1 MTLGSYPVFPLR
13 NPCFP
18 GHKIPL
24 RVFEDRYVQM
34 LKDLADKPFFVISMI
49 SSGDEVGATATPYRV
64 GTLVEFDSIDRQGDF
79 QIIRP
84 KGRHRVYLESFD
96 RESKPYLLAQCNEYA
111 DEPESE
117 SAPTASTSSAA
128 PPAPPAPPAP
138 AASAAGTK
146 GGKTP
151 DRLPELEANILKM
164 ATVLGPEESRAIRD
178 VMEGVRT
185 DMDRENFSLF
195 LCGCLHLP
203 PIYLQRLLESKSL
216 PYRMENALNLLSQ
229 RE

>member
-1 MTLGSYPVFPLR
+1 MNLGVLPVFPLR

-18 GHKIPL
+18 GHKIAL

-34 LKDLADKPFFVISMI
+34 LKDIADKPLFVISMI
-49 SSGDEVGATATPYRV
+49 STGDEVGPTATPYRV
-64 GTLVEFDSIDRQGDF
+64 GTLVEFDAIDRQGDF

-84 KGRHRVYLESFD
+84 KGRQRVYLETFD
-96 RESKPYLLAQCNEYA
+96 RETKPYLQAQCRAYEDDLPA
-111 DEPESE
+111 G
-117 SAPTASTSSAA
+117 AA
-128 PPAPPAPPAP
+128 PGGEAPGAG
-138 AASAAGTK
+138 AAGAK
-146 GGKTP
+146 AP

-164 ATVLGPEESRAIRD
+164 ATVLGPEESRGIRD
-178 VMEGVRT
+178 VMEGIRI

>member
-1 MTLGSYPVFPLR
+1 MTLGSLPVFPLR

-18 GHKIPL
+18 GHKIAL

-34 LKDLADKPFFVISMI
+34 LKDLEDKPVFVISMI
-49 SSGDEVGATATPYRV
+49 SSGDEVGAVATPYRV

-79 QIIRP
+79 QIIKP
-84 KGRHRVYLESFD
+84 QGVQRVYLDVFD
-96 RESKPYLLAQCNEYA
+96 RESKPYLTAQCREYA
-111 DEPESE
+111 DEAPESGV
-117 SAPTASTSSAA
+117 APVAGLAA
-128 PPAPPAPPAP
+128 KAGLAP
-138 AASAAGTK
+138 K
-146 GGKTP
+146 

-164 ATVLGPEESRAIRD
+164 AAVLGPEESRGIRD
-178 VMEGVRT
+178 VMEGLRT
-185 DMDRENFSLF
+185 EMDRENFSLF

-203 PIYLQRLLESKSL
+203 PIYLQRLLESRSL

>member
-1 MTLGSYPVFPLR
+1 MTPGSYPVFPLR

-24 RVFEDRYVQM
+24 RVFEDRYIQM
-34 LKDLADKPFFVISMI
+34 LKDIADKPFFVVSMI
-49 SSGDEVGATATPYRV
+49 SSGDEVGGTATPYRI
-64 GTLVEFDSIDRQGDF
+64 GTLVEFDAIDRQGDF
-79 QIIRP
+79 QLIRP
-84 KGRHRVYLESFD
+84 KGRQRVYLEKLD
-96 RESKPYLLAQCNEYA
+96 RESEPYL
-111 DEPESE
+111 
-117 SAPTASTSSAA
+117 TASCIAYEDDPPAA
-128 PPAPPAPPAP
+128 PATA
-138 AASAAGTK
+138 
-146 GGKTP
+146 
-151 DRLPELEANILKM
+151 DRLSELEATILKM
-164 ATVLGPEESRAIRD
+164 VAVLGPEESRGIRD

-203 PIYLQRLLESKSL
+203 PIYLQRLLESRSL

>member
-1 MTLGSYPVFPLR
+1 MNLGVLPVFPLR

-18 GHKIPL
+18 GHKIAL

-34 LKDLADKPFFVISMI
+34 LKDIADKPLFVISMI
-49 SSGDEVGATATPYRV
+49 STGDEVGPTATPYRV
-64 GTLVEFDSIDRQGDF
+64 GTLVEFDAIDRQGDF

-84 KGRHRVYLESFD
+84 KGRQRVYLETFD
-96 RESKPYLLAQCNEYA
+96 RETKPYLQAQCRAYEDDVPA
-111 DEPESE
+111 FG
-117 SAPTASTSSAA
+117 AP
-128 PPAPPAPPAP
+128 
-138 AASAAGTK
+138 
-146 GGKTP
+146 GGKASGAGVEATGAKAA

-164 ATVLGPEESRAIRD
+164 ATVLGPEESRGIRD
-178 VMEGVRT
+178 VMEGIRI

>member
-1 MTLGSYPVFPLR
+1 MIPGSYPVFPLR

-24 RVFEDRYVQM
+24 RVFEDRYIQM
-34 LKDLADKPFFVISMI
+34 LKDIADKPFFVVSMI
-49 SSGDEVGATATPYRV
+49 SSGDEVGGTATPYRI
-64 GTLVEFDSIDRQGDF
+64 GTLVEFDAIDRQGDF
-79 QIIRP
+79 QLIRP
-84 KGRHRVYLESFD
+84 KGRQRVYLEKLD
-96 RESKPYLLAQCNEYA
+96 RESKPYL
-111 DEPESE
+111 
-117 SAPTASTSSAA
+117 TASCVAYGDES
-128 PPAPPAPPAP
+128 PADPVAV
-138 AASAAGTK
+138 
-146 GGKTP
+146 
-151 DRLPELEANILKM
+151 DRLPELEATILKM
-164 ATVLGPEESRAIRD
+164 VTVLGPEESRGIRD

-203 PIYLQRLLESKSL
+203 PIYLQRLLESRSL

>member
-24 RVFEDRYVQM
+24 RVFEDRYIQM
-34 LKDLADKPFFVISMI
+34 LKDIADKPFFVICMI
-49 SSGDEVGATATPYRV
+49 SSGDEVGGTATPYRI
-64 GTLVEFDSIDRQGDF
+64 GTLVEFDAIDRQGDF
-79 QIIRP
+79 QLIRP
-84 KGRHRVYLESFD
+84 KGRHRVYLDKLD
-96 RESKPYLLAQCNEYA
+96 RESKPYLIASCTAYG
-111 DEPESE
+111 DEP
-117 SAPTASTSSAA
+117 
-128 PPAPPAPPAP
+128 
-138 AASAAGTK
+138 AAGDEAK
-146 GGKTP
+146 GPAGSK
-151 DRLPELEANILKM
+151 DRLPELEAAILKM
-164 ATVLGPEESRAIRD
+164 VTVLGPEESRGIRD
-178 VMEGVRT
+178 VMEGVRE

-203 PIYLQRLLESKSL
+203 PIYLQRLLESRSL

>member
-1 MTLGSYPVFPLR
+1 MTLGSLPVFPLR

-18 GHKIPL
+18 GHKIAL

-34 LKDLADKPFFVISMI
+34 LKEIADKPIFVISMI
-49 SSGDEVGATATPYRV
+49 SSGDEVGAVATPYRV

-79 QIIRP
+79 QIIKP
-84 KGRHRVYLESFD
+84 LGVQRVYLDVFD
-96 RESKPYLLAQCNEYA
+96 RESKPYLTAQCREYA
-111 DEPESE
+111 DIAPEDDE
-117 SAPTASTSSAA
+117 A
-128 PPAPPAPPAP
+128 
-138 AASAAGTK
+138 AAGPLA
-146 GGKTP
+146 GQAAGR

-164 ATVLGPEESRAIRD
+164 AAILGPEESRGIRD
-178 VMEGVRT
+178 VMEGLRT
-185 DMDRENFSLF
+185 EMDRENFSLF

-203 PIYLQRLLESKSL
+203 PIYLQRLLESRSL

>member
-1 MTLGSYPVFPLR
+1 M
-13 NPCFP
+13 
-18 GHKIPL
+18 

-34 LKDLADKPFFVISMI
+34 LKDIEDKPFFVISMI
-49 SSGDEVGATATPYRV
+49 SSGDEVGVTATPYRV

-79 QIIRP
+79 QIIKP

-96 RESKPYLLAQCNEYA
+96 RDRKPYLLAKCNAYE
-111 DEPESE
+111 DEDSGPV
-117 SAPTASTSSAA
+117 A
-128 PPAPPAPPAP
+128 PPGRNTGS
-138 AASAAGTK
+138 ASLPDAGT
-146 GGKTP
+146 GQAA

-164 ATVLGPEESRAIRD
+164 ANVLGPEESRAVRD
-178 VMEGVRT
+178 VMEAVRT

-203 PIYLQRLLESKSL
+203 PIYLQRLLESRSL

-229 RE
+229 SE